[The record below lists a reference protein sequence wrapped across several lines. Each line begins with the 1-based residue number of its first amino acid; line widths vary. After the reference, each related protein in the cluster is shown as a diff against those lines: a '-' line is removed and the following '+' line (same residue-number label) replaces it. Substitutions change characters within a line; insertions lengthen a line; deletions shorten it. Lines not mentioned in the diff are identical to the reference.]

1 VPSAA
6 GAFKPRIS
14 EIWQPHVEATSAGI
28 IYCAEPLFATAFALF
43 LPVPLG
49 QWLGI
54 EYANDPCTCSSA
66 AV

>member
-1 VPSAA
+1 MGVKLLAM
-6 GAFKPRIS
+6 PRRRTL
-14 EIWQPHVEATSAGI
+14 EIQDAP
-28 IYCAEPLFATAFALF
+28 AFALF